1 MVLFLF
7 FLFYFFF
14 SVQDK
19 VVKVYVF
26 MLFIFYL
33 LPCSSSKTVHDNST
47 ESWQSSESGRLGV
60 KSQLWHFLPL
70 KYWASCSTSQ
80 ELIISSS
87 KSCFQKINQA
97 PDIKYMHLINGHII
111 LVSCETFLGESWR
124 YLTEL
129 IFMAFEGLL
138 KTWRLNDRIFS

>member
-70 KYWASCSTSQ
+70 KYWASCSASQ

-97 PDIKYMHLINGHII
+97 PDIKYMHLINGYII

-129 IFMAFEGLL
+129 IFMASEGLL
-138 KTWRLNDRIFS
+138 KTWRLNDRIF